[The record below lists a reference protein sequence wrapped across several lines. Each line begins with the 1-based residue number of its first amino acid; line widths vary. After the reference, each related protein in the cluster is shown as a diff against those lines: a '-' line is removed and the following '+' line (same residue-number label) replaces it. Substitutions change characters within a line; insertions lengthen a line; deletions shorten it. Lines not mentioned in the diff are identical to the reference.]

1 MKYSIVIPTYN
12 HCNDL
17 LKPCIESIFEYSNIT
32 DIELIISANGCTDNT
47 LEYLG
52 NLKEKFNYL
61 RLGNNLKIVWDNNP
75 LGYSKATNAGIK
87 VATTDRI
94 VLLNNDATLL
104 SQNKHDW
111 LTILNSGFD
120 DSNCGIS
127 AVLLKYSEITK
138 RNFGIFFCV
147 MIDRK
152 VFNKIGLLNEDYGT
166 GSNEDIEFCMEA
178 ELAGFSIAQPIK
190 MVWSGEAML
199 HVGNFPIYHRGEGTV
214 HDPNLVQ
221 NWDQIFRNNELRLAK
236 KYNNEWYEAHKH
248 TGSIL

>member
-61 RLGNNLKIVWDNNP
+61 RLENHLKIVWDNNP
-75 LGYSKATNAGIK
+75 LGYPKATNAGIK
-87 VATTDRI
+87 VVTTDRI
-94 VLLNNDATLL
+94 VLLNNDAVLL
-104 SQNKHDW
+104 PQNKNDW
-111 LTILNSGFD
+111 LTLLNNGFD
-120 DSNCGIS
+120 DSNCGIT
-127 AVLLKYSEITK
+127 AVLLKYSEIIK

-152 VFNKIGLLNEDYGT
+152 VFDKIGLLNEDYGT
-166 GSNEDIEFCMEA
+166 GSGEDIEFCMEA
-178 ELAGFSIAQPIK
+178 ELAGFSIIQPVQ
-190 MVWSGEAML
+190 MVWSNEAML
-199 HVGNFPIYHRGEGTV
+199 HVGTFPIYHRGEGTV

-221 NWDQIFRNNELRLAK
+221 NWNQTFRNNELRLAK
-236 KYNNEWYEAHKH
+236 KYNLEWYEANKH
-248 TGSIL
+248 TGTI